1 MRGLRFFRFRLVSI
15 SVLFSYDRSS
25 ARMVELVDTRDLKS
39 RGPGRVRAGSSPA
52 PGTKINNLAPVSFR
66 SLRLVCATV
75 PITVPKH
82 FNFHLQFATVRP
94 SPLGLAFGHIA
105 TSGVLLLLGPLRSRC
120 YSGQRRCA
128 FCGRLS
134 SLPRVH

>member
-52 PGTKINNLAPVSFR
+52 PGTNSLNSLELAPLKFR

-75 PITVPKH
+75 PIIVPK
-82 FNFHLQFATVRP
+82 LCPFA
-94 SPLGLAFGHIA
+94 
-105 TSGVLLLLGPLRSRC
+105 
-120 YSGQRRCA
+120 Y
-128 FCGRLS
+128 
-134 SLPRVH
+134 